1 MKNDLKHISPWR
13 GLASYEDPNIAKH
26 DYKFCGRDTESLE
39 VAKLVDNNLFVTVY
53 GRTGVGKTSLL
64 NAGVFPI
71 LRNIDYY
78 PIYVRLSYGAEN
90 GDYAKTIIKA
100 IEKSG
105 LFIESLFK
113 YNDKTNDNKESK
125 QITILWQYFCTHKFK
140 INETTTEYVFPVI
153 VLDQFEEIFFQKRE
167 QAKILLQQIYYL
179 LSDNL
184 IVPEG
189 WSTETNYRFVA
200 SIREDNLYLLEDV
213 IDELA
218 LPVFKENRYR
228 LRAMSSEN
236 AKEAILTPGVSCL
249 KKGEETEIAKK
260 IIQNATEKD
269 GSISSLILSLLCN
282 LIWKRAEQKNKE
294 NPVIT
299 KEDVPDDKEST
310 DTILTEFYL
319 SHTTK
324 KQRSIIEQH
333 YLTED
338 GHRKSSS
345 VEIPNVNKLTASD
358 SRIIREVGAE
368 REKSFELTHDR
379 IAKVAYRQK
388 RKKEDNKARILT
400 SVILIGIL
408 SLFTYL
414 TFRFAWSSTVKNRRF
429 ALYEP
434 KTNPTSDIKEIT
446 KENPDTVRL
455 FDDEIK
461 RVSISNDVYTV
472 RGNWKQG
479 LSILLRQN
487 HPTLQLDTM
496 WVNRNTVQYLHYKKN
511 NHLYLTTDSIIYSS
525 TFIYSSNVT
534 RLPYGVDSL
543 KRSYGEAIKTNVN
556 YPYGIES
563 IEFNQRNDS
572 LLNTFTICRNDR
584 HIKSVALNNIK
595 EIPSYAF
602 ENCINLTEIN
612 LDSVVEIGDYAF
624 SGCENLKEICFTADS
639 VVLGENAFEK
649 CRNLKKVRF
658 PRQLNLTSSH
668 QLFNGCVNLEEITLP
683 DTIIYDNNDS
693 MCYRIFTLCYNLKNI
708 KFRSDNHSN
717 FKYDKDSIL
726 YFKKNTKNLPLILN
740 RYNKESFPD
749 SSDFFY
755 HEPGVILNKNYLA
768 NAYVFKNYILTISKN
783 SKWEKGVGYEY
794 LRARSKNS
802 IIYKDPTRNRIFDY
816 YYEYVRPQETD
827 SILVIKEAAGVYIV
841 EANRNLKE
849 IHLSNAEI
857 DSLTFPANADN
868 IKEQITLYV
877 PYGSRLKYIKNES
890 FKGFLDIKEDSL
902 WKRVKDTCV
911 YMWAGIAFSFNR
923 YWWFY
928 PLVALGLFVLGWIF
942 YRIKKRQLANNGE
955 RSTRKAIWAAING
968 VPIAIVCFMPPYWMI
983 FEYIMNNVD
992 SPNYNTYGMIWG
1004 TAGGVISA
1012 YICSYLFIFAG
1023 KGKIWKSVSKMK
1035 ISSD

>member
-113 YNDKTNDNKESK
+113 YNDTTNDNKESK

-299 KEDVPDDKEST
+299 KEDVPGDKEST
-310 DTILTEFYL
+310 DKILTDFYL

-324 KQRSIIEQH
+324 KQRAVIEQH

-358 SRIIREVGAE
+358 CRIIREVGAE
-368 REKSFELTHDR
+368 KEKSFELTHDR

-388 RKKEDNKARILT
+388 RRKDDNKARILT
-400 SVILIGIL
+400 SVLLIGIL
-408 SLFTYL
+408 SFLTYL
-414 TFRFAWSSTVKNRRF
+414 TFKFAWSSTVHHNNH

-434 KTNPTSDIKEIT
+434 KTDIVSHIKKIENSNISTPIEEEDIKVIEIG
-446 KENPDTVRL
+446 DSV
-455 FDDEIK
+455 D
-461 RVSISNDVYTV
+461 SIYCK
-472 RGNWKQG
+472 NWKRD
-479 LSILLRQN
+479 LKILISPN
-487 HPTLQLDTM
+487 HQYLGLDTI
-496 WVNRNTVQYLHYKKN
+496 WTDDGLCTYLHYKN
-511 NHLYLTTDSIIYSS
+511 RPDSVLYSQKQL
-525 TFIYSSNVT
+525 SNKTV
-534 RLPYGVDSL
+534 RLPKGVDSL
-543 KRSYGEAIKTNVN
+543 ICNENYNDYICKCYRTNQEN
-556 YPYGIES
+556 LYYGIDK
-563 IEFNQRNDS
+563 IVIDS
-572 LLNTFTICRNDR
+572 TNKEVLDIGLFKDDNKLKRVELVGIDTIPYEAFFQCSNLVKINLED
-584 HIKSVALNNIK
+584 VK
-595 EIPSYAF
+595 EI
-602 ENCINLTEIN
+602 
-612 LDSVVEIGDYAF
+612 GRRAF
-624 SGCENLKEICFTADS
+624 SACESLKEIKFSEDT
-639 VVLGENAFEK
+639 VHFGENAFEK
-649 CRNLKKVRF
+649 CTSLKTAILPKKMDLDAGCLF
-658 PRQLNLTSSH
+658 AGCLNLSSVRMPGEIDFPWLLFRTETSLGMFLLCDS
-668 QLFNGCVNLEEITLP
+668 LESITFLSKEH
-683 DTIIYDNNDS
+683 YE
-693 MCYRIFTLCYNLKNI
+693 Y
-708 KFRSDNHSN
+708 
-717 FKYDKDSIL
+717 KDSIL
-726 YFKKNTKNLPLILN
+726 YYYDSINHSTGHQRPIDFSNCTIDSDTTLIINRDTIYINRGGVYSIKNGFHL
-740 RYNKESFPD
+740 
-749 SSDFFY
+749 Y
-755 HEPGVILNKNYLA
+755 HLRKTAIKTQHRGYTEYRIQKDPA
-768 NAYVFKNYILTISKN
+768 TYIKVEKN
-783 SKWEKGVGYEY
+783 STKINVEP
-794 LRARSKNS
+794 SNS
-802 IIYKDPTRNRIFDY
+802 QMTQMFIMMDGQFKLN
-816 YYEYVRPQETD
+816 
-827 SILVIKEAAGVYIV
+827 
-841 EANRNLKE
+841 E
-849 IHLSNAEI
+849 IHIPYGTIDIEFPVNAI
-857 DSLTFPANADN
+857 RNG
-868 IKEQITLYV
+868 QITLYV
-877 PYGSRLKYIKNES
+877 PYGCKRKYISKYPDL
-890 FKGFLDIKEDSL
+890 FLDIKEDSL

-923 YWWFY
+923 YSWFY
-928 PLVALGLFVLGWIF
+928 PLVALGLFGLGWIF

-955 RSTRKAIWAAING
+955 SSTRKAIWAAIIG
-968 VPIAIVCFMPPYWMI
+968 VPIAIICFMPPYWMI

-992 SPNYNTYGMIWG
+992 SPKYNTYGMILG
-1004 TAGGVISA
+1004 AAGGVISA

-1023 KGKIWKSVSKMK
+1023 KGKIWKSVIKMRLAG
-1035 ISSD
+1035 D